1 MKSITNLLRRW
12 KKIINKTLPKK
23 HGAWSILFISIITG
37 TLCSKRFKIIPFLL
51 LFIPSFFTFLLRE
64 NISLFLKLRKGD
76 ERRKEI
82 LEISY
87 IYFIITIFTFLPLL
101 IIYKYY
107 LLIVIGSLT
116 LFIALFSFYFSINR
130 QELTVPSEILGI
142 LGLSL
147 LLPSFYYISKEAIDK
162 SAIFL
167 FIFTFLFFKGSVFHV
182 RYLVR
187 NKNILSEKF
196 SVRLKASK
204 VYLLYHTFFLLLLL
218 SLYLSYNRFLPPL
231 SFISV
236 LPTFFKSYF
245 FLLRKFEKPL
255 SLKKIGLTELILSII
270 FVILIIFAYLTDNQ
284 ELKPYHFFHNLPHY
298 HTDPQFKS

>member
-1 MKSITNLLRRW
+1 MKCIMNLLRRW
-12 KKIINKTLPKK
+12 KKIINRTLPKK
-23 HGAWSILFISIITG
+23 HGAWSIFFISIITG
-37 TLCSKRFKIIPFLL
+37 TLCSNGFKIIPFLL
-51 LFIPSFFTFLLRE
+51 LFISSFFTFLLRE

-87 IYFIITIFTFLPLL
+87 IYFIITLLSFFPLL
-101 IIYKYY
+101 IIYGYY
-107 LLIVIGSLT
+107 LLIVIGLLA
-116 LFIALFSFYFSINR
+116 LFITLFSFYYSINR

-147 LLPSFYYISKEAIDK
+147 LLPSFYYISKGVIDK
-162 SAIFL
+162 SLVFL
-167 FIFTFLFFKGSVFHV
+167 FIFTFLFFTGSIFHV

-196 SVRLKASK
+196 SLRLKAGK
-204 VYLLYHTFFLLLLL
+204 VSLLYHTFFLLL
-218 SLYLSYNRFLPPL
+218 SLYFSYKRFLPPL

-245 FLLRKFEKPL
+245 FVLRKFEKPL

-270 FVILIIFAYLTDNQ
+270 FAIIIIFAYL
-284 ELKPYHFFHNLPHY
+284 
-298 HTDPQFKS
+298 